1 MQTTLK
7 EKECGASLVEFL
19 LVFLLT
25 GLLSVLAVSSYS
37 SLVQSMR
44 IYTAASELHASLLY
58 ARSES
63 IKHGMSVVICR
74 SSTAD
79 SSNPRCDDDNS
90 DSNSNSGWG
99 DGWIIYQDLNGD
111 GKFSDKDKI
120 LKLQGRLFSNPQ
132 QGSIIPNPKRKYIK
146 FNSLGQVYGTYLQF
160 AITRSNQNSS
170 SDVARYICIASG
182 GRARVD
188 KVQCNAK

>member
-1 MQTTLK
+1 MQSILK
-7 EKECGASLVEFL
+7 EKESGTSLVEL
-19 LVFLLT
+19 LCVLLLI

-37 SLVQSMR
+37 NLVHSMR

-74 SSTAD
+74 SSTAE
-79 SSNPRCDDDNS
+79 SAHPRCDEDNS
-90 DSNSNSGWG
+90 DSNLNSGWG
-99 DGWIIYQDLNGD
+99 VGWIIYQDLNGD
-111 GKFSDKDKI
+111 GKLSDKDKI
-120 LKLQGRLFSNPQ
+120 LRTQGRLFLNPQ

-160 AITRSNQNSS
+160 AITRPNQNST

-188 KVQCNAK
+188 KVQCNTK